1 MNKKITNT
9 ALYYDSYRI
18 DSSVSVIILTQTIS
32 SSLEIELA
40 MRNHGPDHGFD
51 DDVPSDTRK
60 LNRSLNVSS
69 LIAGWQQFC
78 ACESRLL
85 GDVIESSM
93 KVSCGKC

>member
-1 MNKKITNT
+1 MNEKITNT

-18 DSSVSVIILTQTIS
+18 DPSVSVIILTQMTS

-40 MRNHGPDHGFD
+40 MRNQGPDHGF

-85 GDVIESSM
+85 GDVIKSSM
-93 KVSCGKC
+93 KESCGKC